1 MLEDRVSVAVDG
13 QRYPALPD
21 QPLHEKEVAA
31 GVLLLAEQSVRHSAG
46 GVVHGQQQ
54 DEPGSLFPQPPMV
67 APIYL
72 QQHPFLG
79 VVVQFESPKSET
91 ISSAVQIWSVRPAA
105 IAGVRR

>member
-1 MLEDRVSVAVDG
+1 MLEDRVSATVDG

-31 GVLLLAEQSVRHSAG
+31 GVLLLTEQSVRHRAG
-46 GVVHGQQQ
+46 GIVHGQQQ
-54 DEPGSLFPQPPMV
+54 GEPGSLFPQPPIV

-79 VVVQFESPKSET
+79 HAFAPNTVPG
-91 ISSAVQIWSVRPAA
+91 RPAA
-105 IAGVRR
+105 GAVC

>member
-79 VVVQFESPKSET
+79 HAFAPDTVDLLPGN
-91 ISSAVQIWSVRPAA
+91 WSGHNASLV
-105 IAGVRR
+105 G